1 MAAFFVPF
9 DPNSRATAE
18 RSDAARNR
26 RRVLAAAERLFAERC
41 VDEVMMEDV
50 ARAAGVG
57 KGTLYRRFGDR
68 AGLAV
73 AVLDERGRGL
83 QEAILR
89 GPPPLGPGAPPA
101 ERLRGFLEAL
111 VDELE
116 ASLELILVAETAA
129 PGARYRGRVY
139 DAWRLHVTVL
149 LRAALPGRELGVLA
163 DALLAPVAA
172 DLYRHLRRE
181 RGIDAAEVK
190 ASLAMLVGAVCERDV
205 GGNAPARR

>member
-1 MAAFFVPF
+1 MATFFVPF
-9 DPNSRATAE
+9 DPNSRTTPE
-18 RSDAARNR
+18 RSHAARNR
-26 RRVLAAAERLFAERC
+26 RLVLAAAKRLFAERG
-41 VDEVMMEDV
+41 VGDVTMDDV
-50 ARAAGVG
+50 AREAGVG
-57 KGTLYRRFGDR
+57 KGTVYRRFGDR
-68 AGLAV
+68 AGLAL
-73 AVLDERGRGL
+73 AVLDARGRGL

-101 ERLRGFLEAL
+101 ERLRAFLEAL

-149 LRAALPGRELGVLA
+149 LRAARPDREPGVLA
-163 DALLAPVAA
+163 DALLAPIAA

-181 RGIDAAEVK
+181 RGIDMAEVK
-190 ASLAMLVGAVCERDV
+190 ASLSILVGAVCAQDAGAESS
-205 GGNAPARR
+205 

>member
-1 MAAFFVPF
+1 MATFFIPF
-9 DPNSRATAE
+9 DPNARTTPE

-41 VDEVMMEDV
+41 VGDVTMDDV
-50 ARAAGVG
+50 AREAGVG

-73 AVLDERGRGL
+73 AVLDERGRDL

-89 GPPPLGPGAPPA
+89 GPPPLGPGAPPT
-101 ERLRGFLEAL
+101 ERLRAFLEAL

-116 ASLELILVAETAA
+116 ASLELLLVAETAA
-129 PGARYRGRVY
+129 TGARYRGRVY

-149 LRAALPGRELGVLA
+149 LRAARPDGELGILP
-163 DALLAPVAA
+163 DALLAPLAA

-181 RGIDAAEVK
+181 RGIDATEIK
-190 ASLAMLVGAVCERDV
+190 ASLAALVAAVCEADV
-205 GGNAPARR
+205 GRNAPGRR

>member
-1 MAAFFVPF
+1 MATFFVPV
-9 DPNSRATAE
+9 DPNSRAVPE

-41 VDEVMMEDV
+41 IREVTMEDV
-50 ARAAGVG
+50 AREAGVG

-73 AVLDERGRGL
+73 AVLDERGRDL

-101 ERLRGFLEAL
+101 ERLRAFLEAL

-116 ASLELILVAETAA
+116 AGLELILVAETAA
-129 PGARYRGRVY
+129 PGARYRGPVY

-149 LRAALPGRELGVLA
+149 LRAACPDREPGVLA

-172 DLYRHLRRE
+172 DLYRHLRHE
-181 RGIDAAEVK
+181 RGVEVAEVK
-190 ASLAMLVGAVCERDV
+190 AALAVLVGAVCAQ
-205 GGNAPARR
+205 GGGDR